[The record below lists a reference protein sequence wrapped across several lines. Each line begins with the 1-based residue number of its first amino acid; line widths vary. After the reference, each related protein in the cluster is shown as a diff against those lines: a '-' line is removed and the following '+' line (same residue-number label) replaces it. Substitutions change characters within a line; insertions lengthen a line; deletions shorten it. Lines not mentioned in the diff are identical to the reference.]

1 MECDEPLRVS
11 KVGKFYNILRDGIE
25 RGPGTHHKG
34 SPPINT
40 GHTMHTTLTDVLTCT
55 LVAFLTLYVLG
66 TVAHWG
72 THTETLLDILRSQ
85 WRWLVNAVRR

>member
-1 MECDEPLRVS
+1 MYREIGAGYYTRPMGYLTMD
-11 KVGKFYNILRDGIE
+11 
-25 RGPGTHHKG
+25 
-34 SPPINT
+34 NT
-40 GHTMHTTLTDVLTCT
+40 MDTYTLTDVLTYT

-85 WRWLVNAVRR
+85 WRWLVSLVRR